1 MPLLDAILAYALTIL
16 LVATAVTAIIRATS
30 ASARLRR
37 EELGKYL
44 QKFYGGELQP
54 VVRTELARLGQRIS
68 PEVLEGFVA
77 KARELENSL
86 RRKPGLP
93 KPAEASREELEVNEI
108 EVEKLV
114 EVTTTEMV
122 ERLRRTDLGVGL
134 MKELGEDADA
144 VFDKLAERYEALQ
157 GFVSES
163 FRRKSRLWSTV
174 CALLLA
180 FGLNIDSFHLLS
192 TYLSNDDVRAGV
204 LAQYDAIVARYE
216 EGSESGAEAADL
228 RAAAD
233 AARKRIDA
241 LRESGLPI
249 GWPRFPYCGHSTD
262 PRCGALREIAVG
274 FQQPHQRP
282 PDPEVWW
289 DANWSE
295 WVFSWTN
302 VRLYFWVLGCIVT
315 GVLAGLGAPFWYD
328 FLAGVARTA
337 QGFRAGRKAA

>member
-1 MPLLDAILAYALTIL
+1 MPLLDAILAYALTML

-44 QKFYGGELQP
+44 QKFYSGELQP
-54 VVRTELARLGQRIS
+54 VVRTELARLGQRVDQK
-68 PEVLEGFVA
+68 VLDGLVV
-77 KARELENSL
+77 KARELEDSL
-86 RRKPGLP
+86 RRNPGLP

-108 EVEKLV
+108 EAEKLAR
-114 EVTTTEMV
+114 VTTAEMV
-122 ERLRRTDLGVGL
+122 ERLRRTDLGIGL

-163 FRRKSRLWSTV
+163 FRQKSRFWSTL

-204 LAQYDAIVARYE
+204 LAQYDAIVARYQ
-216 EGSESGAEAADL
+216 EGSELGAEAADL
-228 RAAAD
+228 KAAAD

-241 LRESGLPI
+241 LRESGFPI
-249 GWPRFPYCGHSTD
+249 GWPRFPYCEHSTD

-274 FQQPHQRP
+274 AQQPHQRP
-282 PDPEVWW
+282 SDPEAWW
-289 DANWSE
+289 NEKWAD
-295 WVFSWTN
+295 WVFAWTD

-328 FLAGVARTA
+328 FLSGVARTA